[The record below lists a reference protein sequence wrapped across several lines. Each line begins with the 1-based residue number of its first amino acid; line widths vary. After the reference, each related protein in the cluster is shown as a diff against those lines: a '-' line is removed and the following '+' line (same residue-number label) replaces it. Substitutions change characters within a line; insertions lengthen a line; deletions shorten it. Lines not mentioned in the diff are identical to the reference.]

1 MNQRRL
7 LPLADQ
13 QLLARLTAHPDP
25 AEAAR
30 RRRLIEDE
38 PGEFEANQARD
49 AALSKRLGQSG
60 GALETMRLDRI
71 IRACC
76 WGTLTDD
83 EVRQP
88 VKSAPLAAVA
98 PAAP

>member
-1 MNQRRL
+1 MNQRHM
-7 LPLADQ
+7 LPRADQ
-13 QLLARLTAHPDP
+13 QLLERLAAHSDP
-25 AEAAR
+25 AEATR

-49 AALSKRLGQSG
+49 VALSKLLGQSQ

-76 WGTLTDD
+76 WGTLNDD
-83 EVRQP
+83 EVHRP
-88 VKSAPLAAVA
+88 VQSAPPAGVA
-98 PAAP
+98 PA